1 MWFVKPL
8 LSVGRFVISIFAFVV
23 SRRNLVSNNDII
35 IFMTPQ
41 DWAALIL
48 SIASIFAIVAG
59 GIKWLVKHY
68 LNELKPN
75 SGSSLKDAVNRLEAR
90 QNEADVL
97 RKELNRKLDHMYDIL
112 IDFIASQN
120 AKKPRSK
127 TKD

>member
-8 LSVGRFVISIFAFVV
+8 LSVVRFVISIFAFVV

-48 SIASIFAIVAG
+48 SILSILGIVAG

-75 SGSSLKDAVNRLEAR
+75 SGSSLKDSVTRLE
-90 QNEADVL
+90 EKTDKIFDL
-97 RKELNRKLDHMYDIL
+97 LIEHIKDH
-112 IDFIASQN
+112 N
-120 AKKPRSK
+120 KK
-127 TKD
+127 